1 METEAHLHQRCIV
14 QNMLSMGSKV
24 ANQKSHTFTILQD
37 YGLQVTDYR
46 LSEEIKAKELLHK
59 IT

>member
-1 METEAHLHQRCIV
+1 
-14 QNMLSMGSKV
+14 
-24 ANQKSHTFTILQD
+24 LQD

-59 IT
+59 ITWGSFTTLWKATKTKI